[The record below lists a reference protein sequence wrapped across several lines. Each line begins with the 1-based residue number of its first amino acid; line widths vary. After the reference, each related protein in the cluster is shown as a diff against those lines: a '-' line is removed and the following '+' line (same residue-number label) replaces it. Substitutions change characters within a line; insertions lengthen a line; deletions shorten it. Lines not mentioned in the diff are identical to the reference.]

1 MSEFKNIFLHYL
13 NKDTQEIFSI
23 EDNQSHDVMKLLSKS
38 LNASVLLCADYC
50 FIPLGFYFESQNTK
64 CLIQKNLEYIAAG
77 FLRISLRE
85 ADISEYVEKK
95 QSQLM
100 KFACDVTAYRD
111 FYDTSVISQ
120 VSELRQAYI
129 NRDTQIG
136 EYCVNKWIEQS
147 YVFADDRSGD
157 MSKAYK
163 RITDNLEFKKV
174 FYRITDAVNK
184 AREGAFVWKIIDS
197 QIKELQI
204 SDASLGRELRRIFEK
219 YYYQAYLEEYNADI
233 LDNIFFLDRGLSFD
247 LESDTRLANYGWYST
262 FLSTVGL
269 DFVLE
274 GPAFLIIELKKT
286 PEFAIVNSFY
296 SIICNDKQ
304 FERNNQ
310 SMTILTAT
318 YILREDVFRENV
330 QLAKEKANTLIFN
343 GAKKMRSFGQKEID
357 DTKCGNGDSVDVL
370 ILIATEEEEAAI
382 RKNDKWIECV
392 DEGDN
397 GFTYYVREET
407 KRFALVRAGG
417 MREGEM
423 SAIGQ
428 RFIDILHPTYIAM
441 VGFCA
446 GREGKVALGDVVV
459 ADIVYRYGEG
469 KETNTGLLPEIN
481 SYRISAQLKQKIQRF
496 GTDWINTITLDKPI
510 DYGKQKYEI
519 LKDISEL
526 SPNSRIKPREK
537 WDSNEYPD
545 FPDILKEMI
554 EKEWIT
560 IEGGNLQILPKGSDE
575 IQALFHSEYWNGYQA
590 KKTSVVVGPMACGN
604 NVEEKMDIFDSLVT
618 EYERKT
624 VALDME
630 SHSLGILSSNNGN
643 KYVVA
648 KGVGDYAGVEK
659 KKQNRYIEY
668 ASAASCRFI
677 IEFFKTI

>member
-13 NKDTQEIFSI
+13 NKDTQEIFAI
-23 EDNQSHDVMKLLSKS
+23 EDNQNQDVMKQLSKS

-50 FIPLGFYFESQNTK
+50 IIPLGFYFESQNTK
-64 CLIQKNLEYIAAG
+64 CLIQKNLDYIAAG

-85 ADISEYVEKK
+85 GDINEYVEKK
-95 QSQLM
+95 QCQLM
-100 KFACDVTAYRD
+100 RFASDVTAYHD

-136 EYCVNKWIEQS
+136 EYCVNKWMEQS
-147 YVFADDRSGD
+147 YVFADNRSGD
-157 MSKAYK
+157 MSKPYK
-163 RITDNLEFKKV
+163 RITYNEELNKV
-174 FYRITDAVNK
+174 FSGITDAVDQ
-184 AREGAFVWKIIDS
+184 ARDGAFVWNIIRTK
-197 QIKELQI
+197 IKELNV
-204 SDASLGRELRRIFEK
+204 SDASLTRELRRIFER

-233 LDNIFFLDRGLSFD
+233 LENIFFLDRGLSFD
-247 LESDTRLANYGWYST
+247 LKSETRLANYGWYST
-262 FLSTVGL
+262 FLSIVGL
-269 DFVLE
+269 DFVLD

-286 PEFAIVNSFY
+286 AEFAIVNSYY
-296 SIICNDKQ
+296 SKICNDEQ
-304 FERNNQ
+304 FKRNNQ
-310 SMTILTAT
+310 SMSMLTAT
-318 YILREDVFRENV
+318 YMKTEALFQENI
-330 QLAKEKANTLIFN
+330 QLAKEKANTIIKD
-343 GAKKMRSFGQKEID
+343 GAKKMIPVGQEEKVD
-357 DTKCGNGDSVDVL
+357 PKCNNNRIVDVL

-382 RKNDKWIECV
+382 LKNDKWIEHV

-397 GFTYYVREET
+397 GFTYFIREEE

-428 RFIDILHPTYIAM
+428 RFIDVLKPEYIAM
-441 VGFCA
+441 AGFCA

-459 ADIVYRYGEG
+459 ADTMYRYGEG
-469 KETNTGLLPEIN
+469 KENDTVLLPEIN
-481 SYRISAQLKQKIQRF
+481 AYRISAQLKQRIQRF
-496 GTDWINTITLDKPI
+496 DNDWVSTITLNKPI
-510 DYGKQKYEI
+510 DYGKQEYAI

-526 SPNSRIKPREK
+526 GPNCRINPREK
-537 WDSNEYPD
+537 WASNEYPD

-554 EKEWIT
+554 EKGWISS
-560 IEGGNLQILPKGSDE
+560 EGGELQILPKGSDE
-575 IQALFHSEYWNGYQA
+575 IQGLFNSKYWNGYQI
-590 KKTSVVVGPMACGN
+590 KETSFVVGPMACGN
-604 NVEEKMDIFDSLVT
+604 NVEERKNIFDSLVS

-643 KYVVA
+643 KYIVA

>member
-23 EDNQSHDVMKLLSKS
+23 EDNQSQDVMKLLSKS

-50 FIPLGFYFESQNTK
+50 LIPLGFYFESQNTK

-77 FLRISLRE
+77 LLRISLRE
-85 ADISEYVEKK
+85 EDINEYVEKK

-100 KFACDVTAYRD
+100 QFASDVAAYRD

-120 VSELRQAYI
+120 ISELRQAYI

-136 EYCVNKWIEQS
+136 EYCVNKWMEQS
-147 YVFADDRSGD
+147 FIFVEDSSGD

-163 RITDNLEFKKV
+163 RITDNSELKKV
-174 FYRITDAVNK
+174 FAGITDAVDQV
-184 AREGAFVWKIIDS
+184 REGAFVWKIIDS
-197 QIKELQI
+197 KIKELHV

-233 LDNIFFLDRGLSFD
+233 LENIFFFDKGLSFD
-247 LESDTRLANYGWYST
+247 LESETRLSNFGWYST
-262 FLSTVGL
+262 FLSTIGL
-269 DFVLE
+269 DFVLD
-274 GPAFLIIELKKT
+274 GPAFLVIELKKT
-286 PEFAIVNSFY
+286 PEFAIVNSYY

-304 FERNNQ
+304 FSRNNQ

-318 YILREDVFRENV
+318 YLMGEAVFNENV
-330 QLAKEKANTLIFN
+330 RIAKEKANTIIIN
-343 GAKKMRSFGQKEID
+343 GAKKMITFGKEEID
-357 DTKCGNGDSVDVL
+357 DAKRCKADTVDVL

-382 RKNDKWIECV
+382 LKNDDWEECV
-392 DEGDN
+392 EEGDN
-397 GFTYYVREET
+397 GFTYFVREET

-428 RFIDILHPTYIAM
+428 RFIDVLHPKYIAM
-441 VGFCA
+441 AGFCA

-459 ADIVYRYGEG
+459 ADTMYRYGEG

-481 SYRISAQLKQKIQRF
+481 SYSIPPQFKQRIQRF
-496 GTDWINTITLDKPI
+496 GNDWISTITLDKPI
-510 DYGKQKYEI
+510 DYEKQKYEI
-519 LKDISEL
+519 LRDISEL
-526 SPNSRIKPREK
+526 GPNGKINPGEK
-537 WDSNEYPD
+537 WDRYKYPN
-545 FPDILKEMI
+545 FPDIQKEML

-560 IEGGNLQILPKGSDE
+560 IEAGNLQILQKGYNE
-575 IQALFHSEYWNGYQA
+575 IQELFNSEYWNGYQT
-590 KKTSVVVGPMACGN
+590 KGTSVVIGPMACGD
-604 NVEEKMDIFDSLVT
+604 NVEEKTDIFDSLVS
-618 EYERKT
+618 EYDRKT

-643 KYVVA
+643 KYIVA

-677 IEFFKTI
+677 IEFFKTL